1 MHPTSC
7 LLLASFPALSG
18 AFVAP
23 LAQGPKSFAARPVPS
38 AAARTQALAYT
49 PSPMD
54 TTVLAQQAVVIG
66 LSAGAYAYWSSVIV
80 PQKRTELSKSKRGGE
95 IDEYLAEL
103 ETEDGA
109 AERPLERWLLS
120 DWVDARS
127 KDGPRERKV
136 SAIPILKDAKWNS
149 GDNPVLAAAALILAA
164 GIASSLGERVL
175 GQ

>member
-1 MHPTSC
+1 M
-7 LLLASFPALSG
+7 LLASFPALSG

-23 LAQGPKSFAARPVPS
+23 LAQGPKSFAAPVPS

-54 TTVLAQQAVVIG
+54 TSVLAQQAVVIG

-127 KDGPRERKV
+127 KDGRPRERNKV

-164 GIASSLGERVL
+164 GIASSLGERVWN
-175 GQ
+175 G

>member
-23 LAQGPKSFAARPVPS
+23 LARGPKSFAAPVPS

-54 TTVLAQQAVVIG
+54 TSVLAQQAVVIG

-136 SAIPILKDAKWNS
+136 SAIPILKD
-149 GDNPVLAAAALILAA
+149 NPVLAAAALILAA

>member
-1 MHPTSC
+1 M
-7 LLLASFPALSG
+7 LLASFPALSG

-23 LAQGPKSFAARPVPS
+23 LARGPKSFAAPGPS
-38 AAARTQALAYT
+38 SAARTQALAYT

-164 GIASSLGERVL
+164 GIASSLGERVWN
-175 GQ
+175 G